1 MPSYATLAD
10 LTDPP
15 EDAEAQIRLASA
27 LVDDA
32 TLTAF
37 YTVDAHGMPTNEDV
51 ASRFKAAVV
60 AQIGYWAKLE
70 LDPLLGDT
78 GVSNEKRVSTKAIA
92 GASVSYEFRFAQ
104 RNMNDRLAAL
114 GTLCPEGIAVLGYL
128 AHGRVVVHG

>member
-1 MPSYATLAD
+1 MPAYATPDD

-37 YTVDAHGMPTNEDV
+37 YTVDAHGLPTDDDV
-51 ASRFKAAVV
+51 LSRFKDAVL
-60 AQIGYWAKLE
+60 AQLGYWKQLE
-70 LDPLLGDT
+70 INPALGDA
-78 GVSNEKRVSTKAIA
+78 GVTDEKRVSTKAIG
-92 GASVSYEFRFAQ
+92 GASISYEFRFAQ

-114 GTLCPEGIAVLGYL
+114 GALCPEGIAVLGYL
-128 AHGRVVVHG
+128 AHGRVIVRG